1 MTVVTRFW
9 IPCDFFSSNSDR
21 NWQFAG
27 FLLGSAFLSSVEQ
40 KLGGVSLL
48 RVEGGEDTKGRFQTK
63 NKNKNLDTIL
73 ALCANTVFCF
83 TVDCTVDLVWGH
95 TTHSM
100 CIGYMAQQDKK
111 PKVKYESSLILP
123 TLCLRSP
130 SNSNLL
136 CIEGAVVSLTESAT
150 RSAVSGGHGL

>member
-1 MTVVTRFW
+1 MYIVNICFYLFISGKHRVNLQFSLSRCFV
-9 IPCDFFSSNSDR
+9 IFSSFILNKHDT
-21 NWQFAG
+21 
-27 FLLGSAFLSSVEQ
+27 
-40 KLGGVSLL
+40 L
-48 RVEGGEDTKGRFQTK
+48 RYVTLRYVTT
-63 NKNKNLDTIL
+63 LT
-73 ALCANTVFCF
+73 LCANTACCF

-111 PKVKYESSLILP
+111 PKVKYESSLISP

-136 CIEGAVVSLTESAT
+136 CIEGAIVSLTESAT